1 MSGFTRSASLAA
13 AVALLFGLGCAM
25 GASRGP
31 GPDASRSAEDSVVA
45 RVQNDSYYNLTV
57 YVGDDAR
64 RDRLG
69 DVSSFG
75 SGRFR
80 VPSDMVYR
88 GGQIQFFADP
98 VGDTF
103 LYRSIPVSV
112 SPGQIVEWKV
122 KIDPAQTRGA
132 IMVLNG

>member
-1 MSGFTRSASLAA
+1 MSGLTRTASVAA
-13 AVALLFGLGCAM
+13 AVALLFGWGCAT
-25 GASRGP
+25 GGSRDP
-31 GPDASRSAEDSVVA
+31 APEASRSAEDSVVA

-69 DVSSFG
+69 DVRSFG

-80 VPSDMVYR
+80 VPSDMIYR

-112 SPGQIVEWKV
+112 SPGQVVEWKV